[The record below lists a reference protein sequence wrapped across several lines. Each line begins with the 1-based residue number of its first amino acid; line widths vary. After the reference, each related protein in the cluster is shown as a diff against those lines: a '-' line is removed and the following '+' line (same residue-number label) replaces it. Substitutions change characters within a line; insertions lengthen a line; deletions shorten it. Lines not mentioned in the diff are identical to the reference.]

1 MAGKIEPTPTPLSE
15 PYWEGC
21 RAGELRLQQCAECR
35 RHQFYPRLMCSHCG
49 SRSLS
54 WQRASGRGTVAS
66 FTVIR
71 RGVSD
76 AYPAPYVVA
85 LIDLPE
91 GVRMMSTLVDTDPEA
106 VRVGDTVQVA
116 FEKLSEVIA
125 LPVFRPVAGSTSA
138 APSS

>member
-1 MAGKIEPTPTPLSE
+1 MADRIEPTPTPLSE

-21 RAGELRLQQCAECR
+21 RAGELRLQQCAGCQ
-35 RHQFYPRLMCSHCG
+35 RHQFYPRLMCSRCG
-49 SRSLS
+49 SRDLS

-85 LIDLPE
+85 LIDLQE
-91 GVRMMSTLVDTDPEA
+91 GVRMMSTLVGVDPDA
-106 VRVGDTVQVA
+106 VRVGDPVQVE
-116 FEKLSEVIA
+116 FETLSEAIA
-125 LPVFRPVAGSTSA
+125 LPVFRPVAEPQAA
-138 APSS
+138 APS